1 MGKVVALSFILLGI
15 ALSLVCIYYGAR
27 KMLKGETTF
36 IVAKFLKDL
45 NEFKGT
51 AKSLSGTEILALGLL
66 MLLATAFF
74 TYVLFFR
81 GT

>member
-1 MGKVVALSFILLGI
+1 MGKVVVLSFILFGI
-15 ALSLVCIYYGAR
+15 AMSLVCFYYGAR

-36 IVAKFLKDL
+36 NVTKFLKDL
-45 NEFKGT
+45 NKFKGT

-66 MLLATAFF
+66 MLLATVFF
-74 TYVLFFR
+74 TYVIFFR